1 MSRRAT
7 IWASALL
14 AGAVVAFGVSRTLRL
29 AWLADDSF
37 ISFRYAWNL
46 AHGNGLVYNAGE
58 FVEGYTNLLWTLL
71 IAGAMALGV
80 SPEVSSKALGI
91 VFWVSLAGFL
101 ALRSWRQRDRRPFIP
116 LAAVLVLLM
125 DDYQTW
131 ATGGLETS
139 MFTFLSVAGVLLA
152 SEPRAHARRL
162 LLAGTLLAAA
172 VATRPDGVIFAAV
185 GIAAAWFV
193 NNDIPGRQR
202 LSLVASIALPL
213 MLAGAALAAFK
224 LLYYGDLFPTAF
236 YSKSTLHPYY
246 SQGLYYVYLFL
257 KKNWFIAPLI
267 VMLVIGSAG
276 RVSATLTRTNLVLL
290 TAFSLFVAYV
300 AHSGGDFMFARRL
313 IPAMPFLF
321 LVLEDALASM
331 PGALTKGAAIAIV
344 VLGVGVPYP
353 IYPGTTEKIRGIAD
367 EPAYSTKPYI
377 GMREA
382 QAKVA
387 AHALAHVPVR
397 AMFEGGMCMF
407 GYYSRLPYLAEMSG
421 LTQYSLAKKPLAA
434 RGYIGHEKA
443 GDAQWLTENRIQL
456 IFSQAWPP
464 VPRPEPRRVDEIY
477 FGDTLKA
484 RIWIYVDAVMD
495 PLRNNPGVQFVP
507 IESALR
513 AAKRHIDQASYEE
526 ATAVYDFLERYYFQ
540 AAGPERKPLADELK
554 EAVNARRA
562 GKTGA

>member
-131 ATGGLETS
+131 ATGGLEPS

-290 TAFSLFVAYV
+290 TAFILFVAHV
-300 AHSGGDFMFARRL
+300 AHSGGDFLFARRL
-313 IPAMPFLF
+313 FPAMPFLF

-387 AHALAHVPVR
+387 AQALAHVLVR

-484 RIWIYVDAVMD
+484 RIWIYVGMRPI
-495 PLRNNPGVQFVP
+495 PLPHNPPV
-507 IESALR
+507 R
-513 AAKRHIDQASYEE
+513 
-526 ATAVYDFLERYYFQ
+526 
-540 AAGPERKPLADELK
+540 
-554 EAVNARRA
+554 
-562 GKTGA
+562 